1 MLSCGVFFSYKCR
14 NRLYKMYV
22 YMFHRVILYA
32 DNFFDVFTNDIVS
45 LTTLGISYYRMS
57 LSWRR
62 LVDGAVDGQFNDEA
76 LMFYG
81 RIFDILERYQIVPLV
96 TLFHGIH

>member
-1 MLSCGVFFSYKCR
+1 
-14 NRLYKMYV
+14 
-22 YMFHRVILYA
+22 MFHSYIICIYNLVPVLCA
-32 DNFFDVFTNDIVS
+32 DNFFHVFTNDIVS
-45 LTTLGISYYRMS
+45 LTTLGVSYYRMS

-81 RIFDILERYQIVPLV
+81 RIFDILERYQIVPFV
-96 TLFHGIH
+96 TLFHGIRVLGHYWQ